1 LKEHS
6 QTRCSCI
13 GKFSFTFQQSHSF
26 IGAIGELSN
35 VDYFFSEGGHGVC
48 DFVLGTNSPFEMIV
62 KFSRY
67 HPKKVEHAFPWH
79 NSNQNIYGLKEA
91 FLMNTQELLSEFQQ

>member
-1 LKEHS
+1 M
-6 QTRCSCI
+6 
-13 GKFSFTFQQSHSF
+13 
-26 IGAIGELSN
+26 
-35 VDYFFSEGGHGVC
+35 C